1 MGKTFQPEQVTMAF
15 VIDTSSSM
23 KDDMTNV
30 RKYIQELILEQQKA
44 GVKAEFIVTTFADNP
59 GMSMQWSSVVS
70 ILSYSVNKD
79 C

>member
-1 MGKTFQPEQVTMAF
+1 MGKTFQRKQVTMAF

-44 GVKAEFIVTTFADNP
+44 GVEAEFIVTTFADNP
-59 GMSMQWSSVVS
+59 GIS
-70 ILSYSVNKD
+70 IADFCNYFQNHDFDKRF
-79 C
+79 